1 MIDNKIR
8 DEKLQYDSYREAA
21 RMSALTSEKVD
32 KCEYFAGEEILPS
45 RQRQIIKKTKFSYSL
60 LGEAFGKQTKTIK
73 DQEEKQ

>member
-1 MIDNKIR
+1 MMIDNKIR

-45 RQRQIIKKTKFSYSL
+45 RQRQIIKKN
-60 LGEAFGKQTKTIK
+60 
-73 DQEEKQ
+73 